1 MIPGV
6 IAPLAAAAFVI
17 LATRPSSPP
26 VTLLRLIE
34 EADLIV
40 LANVEGVGGKLNAV
54 RAIYGDRANPPPEAV
69 PVKVEAGETSVA
81 LLRIE
86 RVLKGNAEPN
96 NRIRVP
102 FLGSTGCPKPAR
114 YLAAESVLVFLRKN
128 AAGWRTCH
136 RGDGT
141 RVINEPVEIETY
153 SVRIRELLNIIERDD
168 ENERGAETIDW
179 LVRCIEH
186 PTTRWDGAYELCGVL
201 KIGFSRREQPFEAS
215 LDDLS
220 QAQRGRILHAFMSS
234 RREELGSWKLG
245 ELVAAFY
252 DAQPIKKRLSDLGG
266 LRLYDEAIARSAR
279 STMLELVDLLGW
291 PEGREIAQSLV
302 LGENTPR
309 AQAKARFRIVRNFRR
324 EALKRERLCSR
335 RVKRR

>member
-6 IAPLAAAAFVI
+6 IAPLTAAAFVI
-17 LATRPSSPP
+17 LATRPSSP
-26 VTLLRLIE
+26 VTLFRLIE
-34 EADLIV
+34 EAHLIV
-40 LANVEGVGGKLNAV
+40 LADVVGVGGKLNAV
-54 RAIYGDRANPPPEAV
+54 RGIYGGPPNPPPEAV

-81 LLRIE
+81 LLQIE

-96 NRIRVP
+96 SRIRVP
-102 FLGSTGCPKPAR
+102 FSGSIGCPKPAR
-114 YLAAESVLVFLRKN
+114 YLSGEKVIVFLRKN
-128 AAGWRTCH
+128 GESWRTCH
-136 RGDGT
+136 TGNGT
-141 RVINEPVEIETY
+141 RVIKGFVDIEVY
-153 SVRIRELLNIIERDD
+153 SSRIRELLTIVERDD
-168 ENERGAETIDW
+168 EDDRRAETIDW
-179 LVRCIEH
+179 FVRCIEH
-186 PTTRWDGAYELCGVL
+186 PTTRWDGAYALLAAL
-201 KIGFSRREQPFEAS
+201 KLDFWRRARSFEAS

-220 QAQRGRILHAFMSS
+220 QSQRGRILLAFMSS
-234 RREELGSWKLG
+234 RREERGSWELG
-245 ELVAAFY
+245 ELVTAFY
-252 DAQPIKKRLSDLGG
+252 DAQRIKQRLSDLGG

-309 AQAKARFRIVRNFRR
+309 AQAKTRFQIVRSFRR